1 MDAHE
6 YAVLEETSLSAQ
18 SPGAITV
25 LSVTSG
31 NSSSHGYFILERPH
45 QHLNTRQQQSA
56 QTMTV
61 KEGLSVGDL
70 DPEALYSTLDH
81 PEAEYATL
89 EPELGNVTSV
99 PDLLEYSHL
108 TTGQEVHHDYQRVLP
123 DPNSDY
129 DRTFANS

>member
-1 MDAHE
+1 M
-6 YAVLEETSLSAQ
+6 
-18 SPGAITV
+18 
-25 LSVTSG
+25 
-31 NSSSHGYFILERPH
+31 
-45 QHLNTRQQQSA
+45 
-56 QTMTV
+56 TM

-89 EPELGNVTSV
+89 EPGLGNVTSV
-99 PDLLEYSHL
+99 PDPLEYSHL